1 MKWKYSV
8 CILLILIGLFSCG
21 EDKETPIIDLI
32 IPEITK
38 APYLGDV
45 TKTSIVISWET
56 KEPGDTLVEYATD
69 DQYIASGGSYNR
81 GTEGTR
87 KVQRHS
93 VTLKNL
99 APSTLYHYRV
109 VSDSSSSGDNTFH
122 TAVEPF
128 EPFTLVAY
136 GDTRT
141 NIHDHRSVVNRIIEH
156 SPNLILDT
164 GDLVTDGRIFLLWD
178 AFFLVIKNLARNA
191 PYYTVL
197 GNHESNAQ
205 HYYNLF
211 HLPKGGGKE
220 GEQWY
225 SFDYGNVHFVCMD
238 SNVRHSQEQLV
249 LQRDFTPTMKAQRVT
264 SNFTFHVLR
273 FTPYISTKHLPSQP
287 SALNKV
293 SL

>member
-45 TKTSIVISWET
+45 TKTSIVI
-56 KEPGDTLVEYATD
+56 
-69 DQYIASGGSYNR
+69 
-81 GTEGTR
+81 
-87 KVQRHS
+87 S